1 MRTMSQSSTNYGS
14 TNRRSVYYLIVPNCV
29 DCGDVIFMYGSLA
42 FSSEK
47 ASYGA
52 IFPRPSIQGA
62 KSTLT
67 LLLLP
72 WIEGILLHS

>member
-42 FSSEK
+42 FSLRRRLAMEQSSLDPREEK
-47 ASYGA
+47 QSQ
-52 IFPRPSIQGA
+52 R
-62 KSTLT
+62 
-67 LLLLP
+67 
-72 WIEGILLHS
+72 